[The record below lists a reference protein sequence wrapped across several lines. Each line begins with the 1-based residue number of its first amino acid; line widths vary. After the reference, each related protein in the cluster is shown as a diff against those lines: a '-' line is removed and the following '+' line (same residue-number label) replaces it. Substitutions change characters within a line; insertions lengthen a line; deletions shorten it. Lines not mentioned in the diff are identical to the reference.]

1 MSILSLI
8 HNLVAFFAFL
18 CTDSGMVDVSSS
30 RDISMTSSC
39 SSEATPSKC
48 ENGGFVDRM
57 LFSHE
62 PKVEPHYERSLFSSC
77 FGGYDSM
84 YGGFKH
90 GEGHP
95 DAVVGFGVGLG
106 TLREEEGDGY
116 GGVEE
121 EEEDMDGVGGLS
133 SFELDAEALTWI
145 NVSED

>member
-1 MSILSLI
+1 M
-8 HNLVAFFAFL
+8 
-18 CTDSGMVDVSSS
+18 M
-30 RDISMTSSC
+30 
-39 SSEATPSKC
+39 
-48 ENGGFVDRM
+48 
-57 LFSHE
+57 FSHE

-95 DAVVGFGVGLG
+95 DAVVGFG
-106 TLREEEGDGY
+106 EGDGY